1 MVGAHPGEPSDGD
14 GPDQGPRACNST
26 KRSLTQVGTSVIVG
40 DHGGDRHNPVSS
52 IRLPSLYPL
61 DRGKL
66 LVTAR
71 DRGHVMLQEIC
82 GLMEV
87 PRFHL
92 MTAAVTAAGQQ
103 C

>member
-1 MVGAHPGEPSDGD
+1 MTA
-14 GPDQGPRACNST
+14 T
-26 KRSLTQVGTSVIVG
+26 
-40 DHGGDRHNPVSS
+40 NPVSS
-52 IRLPSLYPL
+52 IRLPFLYPL
-61 DRGKL
+61 DRDKL

-71 DRGHVMLQEIC
+71 DRGHVMLQRIC

-92 MTAAVTAAGQQ
+92 MTIAVTAAGQQ

>member
-1 MVGAHPGEPSDGD
+1 MVGAHPGEPSDVD

-40 DHGGDRHNPVSS
+40 DHGCDRYNPVTSITSS
-52 IRLPSLYPL
+52 LPLPL
-61 DRGKL
+61 DRDKL

-71 DRGHVMLQEIC
+71 DRGHVMLQGIC

>member
-1 MVGAHPGEPSDGD
+1 MVGAHPGEPSDGG

-26 KRSLTQVGTSVIVG
+26 KGSLTQVGTSVIVG
-40 DHGGDRHNPVSS
+40 DPGCDRHNPVSS

-61 DRGKL
+61 DRGRL
-66 LVTAR
+66 LLTAR
-71 DRGHVMLQEIC
+71 DRGHVMLQGIC
-82 GLMEV
+82 GLVEV

-92 MTAAVTAAGQQ
+92 MTVAVTATGQQ